1 MKCINVSIDK
11 NEHRVV
17 QVRGK
22 LCIVESTFSQS
33 ESLLVAFLKHI
44 NVYESI
50 AYQQSG
56 KSKVVKIRFL

>member
-17 QVRGK
+17 QVRCRP
-22 LCIVESTFSQS
+22 CIVESTFSQS